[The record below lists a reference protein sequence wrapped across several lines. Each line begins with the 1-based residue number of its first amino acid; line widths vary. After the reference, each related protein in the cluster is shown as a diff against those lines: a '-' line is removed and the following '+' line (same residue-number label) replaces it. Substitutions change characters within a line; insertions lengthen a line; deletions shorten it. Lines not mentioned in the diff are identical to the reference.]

1 VIRRLRL
8 VLLVVR
14 PPVALLFGLY
24 AAIGLAQAGHGEDR
38 PLLLRVLLVVFG
50 FLMFSVACNDIAD
63 VEIDRVNLTGDRRR
77 PLVARTGGRR
87 EMLVIGMTAAVVS
100 LGVSATLGWPVLVV
114 TSGGVLLSA
123 NYSLRPVRFADR
135 GALASLLLPACY
147 VAVPFLAG
155 CLAVA
160 PVVHAR
166 AVVLLTGLYVTFVG
180 RILLKDFRDV
190 RGDALYGKRTFL
202 VRHGRRW
209 TCVFSACGLA
219 VGTVVLL
226 FGVDRP
232 GGTLI
237 AACVAGAAGMLV
249 LLRALAAEPG
259 HHRDDA
265 VIAAIAIIGR
275 GMLLMLL
282 AQLAMNTAGWSGMDH
297 DLVVGALAL
306 LTAGQAITMFRHG
319 PVSGLRSV
327 WSRQPR
333 AGRTA
338 ISTWLPQR

>member
-1 VIRRLRL
+1 
-8 VLLVVR
+8 
-14 PPVALLFGLY
+14 
-24 AAIGLAQAGHGEDR
+24 
-38 PLLLRVLLVVFG
+38 
-50 FLMFSVACNDIAD
+50 
-63 VEIDRVNLTGDRRR
+63 
-77 PLVARTGGRR
+77 
-87 EMLVIGMTAAVVS
+87 
-100 LGVSATLGWPVLVV
+100 
-114 TSGGVLLSA
+114 
-123 NYSLRPVRFADR
+123 
-135 GALASLLLPACY
+135 
-147 VAVPFLAG
+147 
-155 CLAVA
+155 
-160 PVVHAR
+160 
-166 AVVLLTGLYVTFVG
+166 VLLTGLYVTLIG

-209 TCVFSACGLA
+209 TCAFSACALV

-226 FGVDRP
+226 AGVQRP
-232 GGTLI
+232 GTVI
-237 AACVAGAAGMLV
+237 AAYVAGVAAMLV
-249 LLRALAAEPG
+249 LLRLLAAEPG

-319 PVSGLRSV
+319 PVSGLRAV

-338 ISTWLPQR
+338 ISTSSPQR

>member
-87 EMLVIGMTAAVVS
+87 EMLVIGMTAALVS
-100 LGVSATLGWPVLVV
+100 LGVSATLGWPVLAV
-114 TSGGVLLSA
+114 TSCGVLLSA

-155 CLAVA
+155 YLAAA

-166 AVVLLTGLYVTFVG
+166 AVL
-180 RILLKDFRDV
+180 
-190 RGDALYGKRTFL
+190 
-202 VRHGRRW
+202 
-209 TCVFSACGLA
+209 
-219 VGTVVLL
+219 LL
-226 FGVDRP
+226 FGVERP

-237 AACVAGAAGMLV
+237 AAYVAGAAGILV
-249 LLRALAAEPG
+249 LLRLLAAEPG

-265 VIAAIAIIGR
+265 VIAAI
-275 GMLLMLL
+275 
-282 AQLAMNTAGWSGMDH
+282 
-297 DLVVGALAL
+297 
-306 LTAGQAITMFRHG
+306 TMFRHG
-319 PVSGLRSV
+319 PVSGLRAV

-333 AGRTA
+333 AGRAA